1 MSCCHAPRQ
10 SHTHTQRHTLARM
23 VFGCVTEPGQPIT
36 PHRPASAASAASA
49 SIHPSVHPS
58 VQAGQSIP
66 HDGRSCVRG
75 APGCLLAPS
84 PLHLSPA
91 SQGYPNGQRPAA
103 APARGALDVSGG
115 RLPTCGRRLLEGF
128 HERDWGGCGPAI
140 LGRTAIG
147 PAAGSGGATQPSG
160 KRANARK
167 SSSPFGRFSA
177 PGQASPRRH
186 LEASQGGRSQSA
198 GLHHKPHTEHA
209 QAAPPP
215 PFLVIPAIKCPP
227 PFLLFLQRPLVSFR
241 ARREPSQASSK
252 SPALH
257 WISSTPTPAS
267 AQPS

>member
-10 SHTHTQRHTLARM
+10 SHTHTHRGTHSRAWFLVVLPNRASPSLPSPSQR
-23 VFGCVTEPGQPIT
+23 GQ
-36 PHRPASAASAASA
+36 RSQG
-49 SIHPSVHPS
+49 IHPSVRPS
-58 VQAGQSIP
+58 VCPSWAVNP
-66 HDGRSCVRG
+66 ARRTLLRARCARLLTRSL
-75 APGCLLAPS
+75 PPS
-84 PLHLSPA
+84 SP

-215 PFLVIPAIKCPP
+215 PFLFIPAIKCPP

>member
-1 MSCCHAPRQ
+1 MTVASTACCAFPCSVHSVPRCNAPRHVLLPRA
-10 SHTHTQRHTLARM
+10 SAITHTHRGTHSRAWFLVVLPNRASPSLPSPSQRSQR
-23 VFGCVTEPGQPIT
+23 
-36 PHRPASAASAASA
+36 
-49 SIHPSVHPS
+49 IHPSVRPS
-58 VQAGQSIP
+58 VCPSWAVNP
-66 HDGRSCVRG
+66 ARRTLLRARCARLLTRSL
-75 APGCLLAPS
+75 PPS
-84 PLHLSPA
+84 SP

-186 LEASQGGRSQSA
+186 PEASQGGRSQSA

-215 PFLVIPAIKCPP
+215 PFLFIPAIKCPP
-227 PFLLFLQRPLVSFR
+227 LFYYFFNGR
-241 ARREPSQASSK
+241 
-252 SPALH
+252 
-257 WISSTPTPAS
+257 
-267 AQPS
+267 